1 MHVKDVQYLLAFREH
16 MNTTNMQIQSL
27 QRELN
32 NRKKKDQS
40 LKTIQVLT
48 KDVMKL
54 REQCNQ
60 LNEERESTGPS
71 FRALRRKPLP

>member
-1 MHVKDVQYLLAFREH
+1 MQVKDVQYLLAFREH

-32 NRKKKDQS
+32 NKKKKDQS
-40 LKTIQVLT
+40 LETIQVLT

-60 LNEERESTGPS
+60 LNEERESKS
-71 FRALRRKPLP
+71 LFLRAL

>member
-1 MHVKDVQYLLAFREH
+1 MQVKDVQYLLAFREH

-32 NRKKKDQS
+32 NKKKKDQS

-60 LNEERESTGPS
+60 LNEERESKS
-71 FRALRRKPLP
+71 LFLRAL